1 MEKTQV
7 SVGKPKQPILNQ
19 ETFAKL
25 GQPENGTSRWS
36 QLSERYAPYWLL
48 IPSLICMVG
57 VLIYPLAYSL
67 YISFFNYRLARTDTT
82 FVGLGNYVEA
92 LTNRAFYLVLGQN
105 IVYMLV
111 CVTIELVLGMSLAML
126 LNRQFFGRAVAR
138 SLFLLPMLTA
148 PVLAGFNW
156 RWIFND
162 RFGLMNQLL
171 LAAGL
176 PAQGWLVEPTF
187 ARLSIVIASVWQG
200 IPFVMLLLL
209 AGLQSLPQAPF
220 EAAIVDGATAWQ
232 RFVHITL
239 PLLRPVIVVATALRI
254 IDLLRVFD
262 VIYIMTFGGPGQATE
277 LLGFYIYRTAFSASR
292 MGYASAV
299 SWVTLLI
306 TVLFLIPLFL
316 SERSGAENER
326 IQV

>member
-1 MEKTQV
+1 MNIT
-7 SVGKPKQPILNQ
+7 KPRRPILSQ
-19 ETFAKL
+19 DTVAKT
-25 GQPENGTSRWS
+25 GQPEGGGARLSR
-36 QLSERYAPYWLL
+36 LSERFAPYWLL
-48 IPSLICMVG
+48 IPSLICMAG
-57 VLIYPLAYSL
+57 VLIYPLVYSL

-82 FVGLGNYVEA
+82 FVGLGNYIEA
-92 LTNRAFYLVLGQN
+92 LTTRAFYVVLGQN
-105 IVYMLV
+105 IAYMLV
-111 CVTIELVLGMSLAML
+111 CVTIELVIGMSLALL

-171 LAAGL
+171 LSAGL
-176 PAQGWLVEPTF
+176 PAQGWLVDPTL
-187 ARLSIVIASVWQG
+187 ARISIVIASVWQG

-209 AGLQSLPQAPF
+209 AGLQSLPQGPF
-220 EAAIVDGATAWQ
+220 EAAIVDGASAWQ
-232 RFVHITL
+232 RFVHITI

-254 IDLLRVFD
+254 IDLFRVFD

-299 SWVTLLI
+299 SWTTLLI

-316 SERSGAENER
+316 NERSGAENER
-326 IQV
+326 IQA